1 MRNKIFFAI
10 FSLVV
15 LTSCCGD
22 FLMQPVPTTR
32 YYYVYPQRPLVV
44 YDRYYYN
51 RPRYRHHRP
60 PRPYIR
66 HFRGP
71 VREFGGRDR
80 QPIGINR
87 NNAIEGKFQKNR

>member
-32 YYYVYPQRPLVV
+32 YYYVYPQRPVVV

-71 VREFGGRDR
+71 VREFGGRDSN
-80 QPIGINR
+80 Q
-87 NNAIEGKFQKNR
+87 